1 MLSFVEVFIIFVMI
15 LIMFMFIK
23 NKYSE
28 VEYFKSDIDARFYL
42 VRKLPDMDQAADFLA
57 NINMDLIKLVRHMIA
72 KYPNNKDVV
81 QLYNNYNPT
90 AVSEG
95 SPDSGYTSY
104 SINKGE
110 KIVLCIRQKNKSFVD
125 KNVVMYV
132 AIHELA
138 HAMTSEIGHTALFWN
153 NFKLLLENAIE
164 INIYTKQDFN
174 NTPEEY
180 CGIQINNS
188 II

>member
-1 MLSFVEVFIIFVMI
+1 MLMFVEVFIIFTMLII
-15 LIMFMFIK
+15 LFMFIK
-23 NKYSE
+23 NRYSE
-28 VEYFKSDIDARFYL
+28 VEYFKSEVDARFYL
-42 VRKLPDMDQAADFLA
+42 VRKLPDMNQAANYLA
-57 NINMDLIKLVRHMIA
+57 DVNKELITLVRHMVA
-72 KYPNNKDVV
+72 KYPNNKDVI
-81 QLYNNYNPT
+81 QLYNNYNPN

-110 KIVLCIRQKNKSFVD
+110 KIVLCIRQKDKSFVD
-125 KNVVMYV
+125 KNIVMYV

-138 HAMTSEIGHTALFWN
+138 HTMTTDVGHTPTFWN

-164 INIYTKQDFN
+164 INIYSKQDFAN
-174 NTPEEY
+174 VPEEY